1 MKAEKPAEG
10 VLKRNDWGDTKY
22 YQIVCDCSDPDHDHN
37 VCVEAEDTGVSV
49 IVYTINTSTFWS
61 KTRWRQMWEL
71 LTKGYVKQEV
81 ALSMT
86 EQQALNYAGVLTK
99 AVEDV
104 KMFKS
109 NRK

>member
-1 MKAEKPAEG
+1 
-10 VLKRNDWGDTKY
+10 
-22 YQIVCDCSDPDHDHN
+22 
-37 VCVEAEDTGVSV
+37 
-49 IVYTINTSTFWS
+49 
-61 KTRWRQMWEL
+61 MWEL